1 MCITLSLRGNKLE
14 IKLFL
19 RMSAKHKPQGMNEA
33 DNKKVPQIYANWLG
47 SNPSCGSIRQE
58 LRCS

>member
-19 RMSAKHKPQGMNEA
+19 RMSAKHKPLGMNEA
-33 DNKKVPQIYANWLG
+33 DKKRQSSYNHANWLG
-47 SNPSCGSIRQE
+47 
-58 LRCS
+58 

>member
-19 RMSAKHKPQGMNEA
+19 KMSAKHKPLGMNEA
-33 DNKKVPQIYANWLG
+33 DKKK
-47 SNPSCGSIRQE
+47 RQSFYN
-58 LRCS
+58 LC

>member
-19 RMSAKHKPQGMNEA
+19 KMSAKHKPLGMSEA
-33 DNKKVPQIYANWLG
+33 DKKKDKVSTIYANWLG
-47 SNPSCGSIRQE
+47 
-58 LRCS
+58 